1 GGGASEED
9 GVCDMSGEKKSTI
22 DLKGASIPILSQNVA
37 FLIPSNSRELKLRL
51 DGRNTLREGVF

>member
-1 GGGASEED
+1 
-9 GVCDMSGEKKSTI
+9 MRGEKKSPI